1 MKTLFVSLAAL
12 VAVSSAALAS
22 ERGFQHDSDTYFGK
36 HATDS
41 NALIIVKNGK
51 ADLTVFERMNLI
63 SDENER
69 GGNGYGRDHDRS
81 ASKL

>member
-22 ERGFQHDSDTYFGK
+22 ERGPHDSDTHFGMP
-36 HATDS
+36 ATDS
-41 NALIIVKNGK
+41 NALIIVNEGK
-51 ADLTVFERMNLI
+51 ADLIVFERMNPI

-69 GGNGYGRDHDRS
+69 GGSFGRDHDRS
-81 ASKL
+81 ATKL